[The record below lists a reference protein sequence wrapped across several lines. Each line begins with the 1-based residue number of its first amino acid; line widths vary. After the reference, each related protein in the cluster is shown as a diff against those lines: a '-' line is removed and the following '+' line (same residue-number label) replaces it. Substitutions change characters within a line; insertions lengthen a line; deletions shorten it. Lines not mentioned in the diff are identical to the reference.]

1 MKKWLSNI
9 IAMLLSTLIMLL
21 VCEGI
26 VRLVK
31 PQQLAPVKFMYDKE
45 IGLIH
50 IPNLR
55 GTEYRPGNYNIEFT
69 NGDDGFRITHKDEL
83 PDYVNKKIMFIGDSF
98 TYGKGVNDQETFA
111 YKLQQAL
118 ISDSVEI
125 INAGVEGRG
134 TDHALRSY
142 QFYKDKY
149 QPNTVIY
156 FAHYND
162 LADNIR
168 DEYFNVINNSTLT
181 PKSFEIMTGG
191 TKEKLRKNKMYNCL
205 ISNSHFFSLLKSVLV
220 NLLIPDQIVRYE
232 EGIDMDRAKK

>member
-69 NGDDGFRITHKDEL
+69 NGDD
-83 PDYVNKKIMFIGDSF
+83 
-98 TYGKGVNDQETFA
+98 
-111 YKLQQAL
+111 
-118 ISDSVEI
+118 
-125 INAGVEGRG
+125 
-134 TDHALRSY
+134 
-142 QFYKDKY
+142 
-149 QPNTVIY
+149 
-156 FAHYND
+156 
-162 LADNIR
+162 
-168 DEYFNVINNSTLT
+168 
-181 PKSFEIMTGG
+181 
-191 TKEKLRKNKMYNCL
+191 
-205 ISNSHFFSLLKSVLV
+205 
-220 NLLIPDQIVRYE
+220 
-232 EGIDMDRAKK
+232 